1 MFSCKSIGSLGSVS
15 AYDGPVRWFLLI
27 VFVVLVAGCRSSQP
41 APATMPTTLPSS
53 LPLDAPRYVAPV
65 RAICVPPAGWDARPL
80 KVTSIS
86 EHQVWVGPS
95 GTTAYGVL
103 NVRHL
108 LMPLASDERIL
119 KEFLDGMLKNEGAAD
134 LLEQQSDPTLAGGL
148 GGIRFVARG
157 GRYTVRANLV
167 SHGRNAWVW
176 YAGTN
181 TGDPVNEDELKL
193 AEAARQATTVGAK

>member
-1 MFSCKSIGSLGSVS
+1 MFSCKSIGSLGSVP

-53 LPLDAPRYVAPV
+53 LPLDVPRYVAPV

-108 LMPLASDERIL
+108 LYCIYNLQYVLTKSGHR
-119 KEFLDGMLKNEGAAD
+119 
-134 LLEQQSDPTLAGGL
+134 TYCV
-148 GGIRFVARG
+148 R
-157 GRYTVRANLV
+157 TVREVSVGMNL
-167 SHGRNAWVW
+167 S
-176 YAGTN
+176 GTVYS
-181 TGDPVNEDELKL
+181 P
-193 AEAARQATTVGAK
+193 